1 MWRGILPCDLS
12 HDAFYVAHPHPLGQ
26 QTPVKTL
33 PSCNSH
39 IVVPTWFYSSFLF
52 CSLEMADWLYF
63 DKDTDEDSDLI
74 SRRAEIF
81 RSKLITSFK
90 LLDKF
95 TEYGHHRRKGV
106 LFSPDDIDSTYKNR
120 IGGYYI

>member
-1 MWRGILPCDLS
+1 
-12 HDAFYVAHPHPLGQ
+12 
-26 QTPVKTL
+26 
-33 PSCNSH
+33 
-39 IVVPTWFYSSFLF
+39 
-52 CSLEMADWLYF
+52 MADWLYF

-120 IGGYYI
+120 NDGYYAPPPPPKDQKFLDFTQFLGNFDKNYMLAPPAEGWRPSSGNPGSAAVFIVFFQ

>member
-1 MWRGILPCDLS
+1 
-12 HDAFYVAHPHPLGQ
+12 
-26 QTPVKTL
+26 
-33 PSCNSH
+33 
-39 IVVPTWFYSSFLF
+39 
-52 CSLEMADWLYF
+52 MADWLYF

-120 IGGYYI
+120 IGGYYRVFTLTEIETDTDTATETYNMQNCSHCTDTEADTYVDNMQKSLLQHTMA